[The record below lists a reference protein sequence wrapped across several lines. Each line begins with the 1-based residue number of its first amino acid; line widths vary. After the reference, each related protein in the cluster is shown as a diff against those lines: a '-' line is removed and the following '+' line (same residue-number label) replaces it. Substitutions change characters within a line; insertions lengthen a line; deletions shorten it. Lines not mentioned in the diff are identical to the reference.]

1 MAQKV
6 EIQIIDDL
14 DGGRGDE
21 TIVFSFEGKQY
32 EIDLS
37 TKNAKKLRDTLGR
50 YASAGRK
57 VTASRKPAGRRVV
70 RRVVVPA
77 GPSNAEVREW
87 ARANGYPVAGRG
99 RLNADIM
106 VKFQEAHV

>member
-1 MAQKV
+1 MAQRV

-14 DGGRGDE
+14 DGTRGDE
-21 TIVFSFEGKQY
+21 RVLFSFEGKHY

-57 VTASRKPAGRRVV
+57 VAGTRKAAGRRVT
-70 RRVVVPA
+70 RRIVPA

-87 ARANGYPVAGRG
+87 ARSNGYAVADRG
-99 RLNADIM
+99 RLNADIV

>member
-1 MAQKV
+1 MAQRV

-21 TIVFSFEGKQY
+21 TVLFSYEGKQY

-37 TKNAKKLRDTLGR
+37 SKNAKKLRDTLGR

-57 VTASRKPAGRRVV
+57 VTGARRAAGRRVA
-70 RRVVVPA
+70 RRIVPA

-87 ARANGYPVAGRG
+87 ARANGYPVADRG
-99 RLNADIM
+99 RLNADIV